1 MLYNTHLDTLIRVVE
16 AGSFRQA
23 AEQMHISP
31 SAVLKQIGL
40 LEKDLGVTVFDRSRK
55 GVTLTKA
62 GESIYR
68 DAKFIVSF
76 SDEAT
81 KRVKDIADQSRES
94 EQQRG
99 SSGS

>member
-1 MLYNTHLDTLIRVVE
+1 MLYNAHLDTLIRVVE

-81 KRVKDIADQSRES
+81 KRVKDIADQSREL

>member
-1 MLYNTHLDTLIRVVE
+1 MLYKAQLDTLSRVVE

>member
-23 AEQMHISP
+23 AEQMNISP

-40 LEKDLGVTVFDRSRK
+40 LEKELGVRVFERSRK
-55 GVTLTKA
+55 GVSLTKA

-68 DAKFIVSF
+68 DAIFIVKF
-76 SDEAT
+76 CEDAAVRVREAAG
-81 KRVKDIADQSRES
+81 KDVLP
-94 EQQRG
+94 G
-99 SSGS
+99 S

>member
-23 AEQMHISP
+23 AEQMKISP

-40 LEKDLGVTVFDRSRK
+40 LEKELGVKIFERSRK

-68 DAKFIVSF
+68 DAKYIV
-76 SDEAT
+76 EYCAAAAE
-81 KRVKDIADQSRES
+81 RVKAAAGDCPDNS
-94 EQQRG
+94 
-99 SSGS
+99 

>member
-40 LEKDLGVTVFDRSRK
+40 LEKDLGVIVFDRSRK
-55 GVTLTKA
+55 GVTLTRA
-62 GESIYR
+62 GELIYR
-68 DAKFIVSF
+68 DAKYIVGF
-76 SDEAT
+76 CEQAAE
-81 KRVKDIADQSRES
+81 RVRAAGAD
-94 EQQRG
+94 
-99 SSGS
+99 